1 MLMVMATEVV
11 LQAQQQRVLFIASSK
26 CTEILLCSKGQ
37 SSNRYPHL
45 SDLVLIVTIIRTCR
59 V

>member
-1 MLMVMATEVV
+1 MLMVMATEVG
-11 LQAQQQRVLFIASSK
+11 LQAQQRVLFIASSK

-45 SDLVLIVTIIRTCR
+45 SDLVQIVTIIRTCR

>member
-1 MLMVMATEVV
+1 MLMVMATEG
-11 LQAQQQRVLFIASSK
+11 LQQHVLFIASSK

-45 SDLVLIVTIIRTCR
+45 SDLF
-59 V
+59 

>member
-1 MLMVMATEVV
+1 MIRGHSMLMVMATEVV
-11 LQAQQQRVLFIASSK
+11 LQAQQRVLFTASSK

-45 SDLVLIVTIIRTCR
+45 LDLV
-59 V
+59 